1 MWQCQQFIYNSSGFV
16 KSPPTVSWQLAT
28 GRTKQSPKVGACSRN
43 SRSYNILG
51 RFTEKGFVL
60 FSDRV
65 GTDTRLTHK
74 SRPEKASTKSNEVSG
89 IKFGSR

>member
-1 MWQCQQFIYNSSGFV
+1 MAAGNWADQAESKGWCMF
-16 KSPPTVSWQLAT
+16 
-28 GRTKQSPKVGACSRN
+28 SRN

-51 RFTEKGFVL
+51 RFREKGFVL